1 MRHIF
6 AWSKCDVSSRRSTR
20 PQKGISDAH
29 ALIAWHSSHS
39 GWLHRYLVRTLHVQP
54 SEADDIV
61 QDTWLRISHTSLSDV
76 EHPRAFLSRV
86 AVNLFRD
93 GRRREHVRSSHL
105 RLVFDSCRDSIDPSA
120 MAEQEGNLELE
131 RAILDLPESIRDV
144 FILSRFRSM
153 TNRDIA
159 AQLGISVKT
168 VEWRIGRAI
177 ELCAHRLRG

>member
-1 MRHIF
+1 M
-6 AWSKCDVSSRRSTR
+6 ADPNV
-20 PQKGISDAH
+20 DAPNELVGD
-29 ALIAWHSSHS
+29 ALDARAVEAWHSLHS
-39 GWLHRYLVRTLHVQP
+39 TWLHGFLVRTLRIQ
-54 SEADDIV
+54 SAEADDIV
-61 QDTWLRISHTSLSDV
+61 QDTWLRILRTSLRDV

-93 GRRREHVRSSHL
+93 RRRREHVRSSHL
-105 RLVFDSCRDSIDPSA
+105 RLVFDSRRDSVDPSA
-120 MAEQEGNLELE
+120 MAEQEGNVELE

-159 AQLGISVKT
+159 VQLGISVKT

>member
-1 MRHIF
+1 M
-6 AWSKCDVSSRRSTR
+6 ADPNADAPEELV
-20 PQKGISDAH
+20 GDAH
-29 ALIAWHSSHS
+29 DARALQVWHSSHS
-39 GWLHRYLVRTLHVQP
+39 TWLHGFLVRTLRIQP
-54 SEADDIV
+54 AEADDIV
-61 QDTWLRISHTSLSDV
+61 QETWLRILRTSLGDV

-93 GRRREHVRSSHL
+93 RRRREHLRSSHL
-105 RLVFDSCRDSIDPSA
+105 RLVFDSRRDSIDPSA

>member
-1 MRHIF
+1 M
-6 AWSKCDVSSRRSTR
+6 SPPDVPPGRK
-20 PQKGISDAH
+20 KGISDAH

>member
-1 MRHIF
+1 M
-6 AWSKCDVSSRRSTR
+6 
-20 PQKGISDAH
+20 
-29 ALIAWHSSHS
+29 
-39 GWLHRYLVRTLHVQP
+39 
-54 SEADDIV
+54 

>member
-1 MRHIF
+1 MSPPDILPHREN
-6 AWSKCDVSSRRSTR
+6 DTL
-20 PQKGISDAH
+20 DAR
-29 ALIAWHSSHS
+29 ALLAWHTCHS
-39 GWLHRYLVRTLHVQP
+39 AWLHGYLIRLLRVHP
-54 SEADDIV
+54 SEADDLV
-61 QDTWLRISHTSLSDV
+61 QDTWLRLIRTSLSDV

-93 GRRREHVRSSHL
+93 RRRREHVRRSHL
-105 RLVFDSCRDSIDPSA
+105 RLVFDSRCDSIDPSG

-144 FILSRFRSM
+144 FILSRFCSM